1 MTLNLSVNYM
11 AKASGN
17 RLITVANVTGGGFK
31 TFFAEAR
38 VSDDLGTVAATATG
52 IFKRKI

>member
-1 MTLNLSVNYM
+1 VNYI
-11 AKASGN
+11 AKASGI
-17 RLITVANVTGGGFK
+17 RLITTANVTGGGYK

-52 IFKRKI
+52 VFKRKL